1 MGYPTTSATKTEWAI
16 QQRRLPNSVDYPTT
30 SATKQCGLSN
40 NVGYQTVWAIQQRRL
55 PKQSGQSNNVGYQ
68 TSVSYTSHAIS
79 ATKAVRPPTACVLS
93 MQCWLTKKVDYPS
106 QQLSAPKECGL
117 STQCWLSKKVD
128 YPSQQLSALKECGL
142 STQCWLSKDTAGL
155 SKKNWLT
162 ANMDHPCSI
171 STECLWAIQAVS
183 TTQGV
188 R

>member
-1 MGYPTTSATKTEWAI
+1 MWT
-16 QQRRLPNSVDYPTT
+16 
-30 SATKQCGLSN
+30 
-40 NVGYQTVWAIQQRRL
+40 IQQRRL

-117 STQCWLSKKVD
+117 STQCWLSK
-128 YPSQQLSALKECGL
+128 
-142 STQCWLSKDTAGL
+142 DTAGL

-162 ANMDHPCSI
+162 ANMDHTCSI

-188 R
+188 RWPSKECGLCQPRWLPKESALATQGVRWLPRECGLCQSRWPPRECVGYPRSALATQRVKAIEEQREIA